1 MINVI
6 HVSPVS
12 VSFELENDSPFYAP
26 EAFDVLVNGQFYKK
40 EDRNVF
46 TVFDLQP
53 DTVHEIKAGNETV
66 RVRTLK
72 VNRIVNVL
80 DHGIENDG
88 SVLVNEKIQ
97 KLLDESDHDLI
108 VFPEG
113 RYYCAP
119 LNIRSNTFIYLKKGA
134 EIIGSNNR
142 WDYPIIPAYTEDG
155 TAVNASWEG
164 EPNDSFMSLISSF
177 DSHDIMLVGEG
188 TINGN
193 ADKADWWFD
202 HRTRRGAWRPNNFF
216 VNRCEN
222 VSLVGLN
229 IINSPCWNLHPFYSD
244 KLDFINLTLR
254 SVPTSPNTDGFD
266 PESCKDMRLL
276 GTQIFVGDDCIA
288 IKSGKKIMADRF
300 YRPTENLEIRNCF
313 MGDGHGAVVFGSES
327 SCGIKNVTVSKCIFK
342 NTDRGLRIKTKRGRG
357 NKAIIENV
365 SFDNILM
372 DGVLAGFVINMYYYL
387 DHDGYDD
394 YADSKEPREV
404 TEMTPHVG
412 EFFFKNIRCLNTR
425 GCAGYFYGLPESPI
439 DKITLK
445 DIEVTFDHDFKE
457 FVKPAMI
464 YQCEKV
470 NNGGFYFYNVRE
482 KEAENVFI
490 EGEELHF

>member
-1 MINVI
+1 
-6 HVSPVS
+6 
-12 VSFELENDSPFYAP
+12 
-26 EAFDVLVNGQFYKK
+26 
-40 EDRNVF
+40 
-46 TVFDLQP
+46 
-53 DTVHEIKAGNETV
+53 
-66 RVRTLK
+66 
-72 VNRIVNVL
+72 
-80 DHGIENDG
+80 
-88 SVLVNEKIQ
+88 
-97 KLLDESDHDLI
+97 

-113 RYYCAP
+113 KYYCAP
-119 LNIRSNTFIYLKKGA
+119 LNIRSNTFIYLRKGA

-266 PESCKDMRLL
+266 PESCRDMRLL

-300 YRPTENLEIRNCF
+300 YRPTENLEIRNCEF
-313 MGDGHGAVVFGSES
+313 TR
-327 SCGIKNVTVSKCIFK
+327 CGIGSMMANLGAIVIKASHDVGAAEYPAGVHDSIAIRNCHFHDNGTRGVYASAV
-342 NTDRGLRIKTKRGRG
+342 RGLTL
-357 NKAIIENV
+357 ENNRFERNAL
-365 SFDNILM
+365 SPDR
-372 DGVLAGFVINMYYYL
+372 LAEFPDVRMVNCE
-387 DHDGYDD
+387 DV
-394 YADSKEPREV
+394 KER
-404 TEMTPHVG
+404 
-412 EFFFKNIRCLNTR
+412 K
-425 GCAGYFYGLPESPI
+425 
-439 DKITLK
+439 
-445 DIEVTFDHDFKE
+445 
-457 FVKPAMI
+457 
-464 YQCEKV
+464 
-470 NNGGFYFYNVRE
+470 
-482 KEAENVFI
+482 
-490 EGEELHF
+490 